1 MKMDYYIVEAIRT
14 QEVLI
19 EGSKGSCEAY
29 LRNLVQEF
37 GVNENNFT
45 IYKPCDI
52 KYKCEYIEN

>member
-1 MKMDYYIVEAIRT
+1 MINHYIVEACRT
-14 QEVLI
+14 QEVLH
-19 EGSKGSCEAY
+19 EGTKGSCENY
-29 LRNLVQEF
+29 LQNLIVDF